1 MLNAKI
7 QEALNKQIN
16 AELYSAYLYLSM
28 SASLETQNWGGMAT
42 WLKAQAQEELGHAMK
57 IYGYVFERNGAV
69 KLAQI
74 DAPKDSWASPLK
86 AFEEAYKHELKV
98 TGLIS
103 KLVELAAKEKDHA
116 TSAFL
121 QWFVTE
127 QVEEE
132 ASALDVVDK
141 LKLVG
146 DHTGSLFMLD
156 HALGQRGG

>member
-1 MLNAKI
+1 MLSAKL

-28 SASLETQNWGGMAT
+28 SASLEAQNWGGMAT

-57 IYGYVFERNGAV
+57 IYGYVFERNGTV
-69 KLAQI
+69 ELGQI
-74 DAPKDSWASPLK
+74 DAPKGSWASPLK
-86 AFEEAYKHELKV
+86 AFEDAHKHEIKV
-98 TGLIS
+98 TGLIN

-116 TSAFL
+116 TTAFL

-132 ASALDVVDK
+132 ASTLDVVDK
-141 LKLVG
+141 LKLIG

-156 HALGQRGG
+156 RGLGQRGG